1 MLGSLR
7 NVSGVYLLILFHFLK
22 AMHIVDG
29 TMIISKRSIIDD
41 TKHKVCIWLIRGQ
54 VLYILI

>member
-1 MLGSLR
+1 M
-7 NVSGVYLLILFHFLK
+7 SGVYLLILFHFLK

-29 TMIISKRSIIDD
+29 TMIISRRSIKDD